1 MKKRFTGAAAFVLSA
16 SLLLS
21 TACSKK
27 DSKKK
32 SDSDLNEDIVEV
44 VEDYF
49 KNLSDMS
56 FKKVKKSVEDSAFGD
71 LDLKSDEFDVLSAYL
86 EKVEIEVTEADGKE
100 KKGTGSATVSVTYVD
115 LKTIVKDLDD
125 SDDAEEY
132 IDAINAKKAKTKEE
146 EIELDMV
153 YDDEWKIEDDTPVYD
168 LLMDEFDTICENISG
183 GAPVETDPTTM
194 STTEATTVPT
204 TTEDTTTTTTTEAT
218 SEDSSTTGIQSP
230 TGMQTLP
237 SPGITDRHIKVGQDF
252 LDTCGNHGFTYEL
265 SQGNEY
271 DTYLLSLPAD
281 DMALIYCEFKDA
293 ATCDKYAE
301 QLINQVVY
309 TNMHMDK
316 GETVSDEWDGNTHH
330 IYSQNNSAYN
340 GHSIDMFIY
349 RDDTIMVFVAIDQ
362 FPQADVSIEYYELL
376 DELGVWKL

>member
-1 MKKRFTGAAAFVLSA
+1 MKKRFTGVAAFVLSA

-32 SDSDLNEDIVEV
+32 SGDSDLNEDIVEV

-49 KNLSDMS
+49 KNLSEMS
-56 FKKVKKSVEDSAFGD
+56 FKKVKKAVEDSAFSD

-115 LKTIVKDLDD
+115 LKTIIKDLDD

-132 IDAINAKKAKTKEE
+132 IDAIQAKKAKTKEE
-146 EIELDMV
+146 EIELDLV

-168 LLMDEFDTICENISG
+168 LLMGEFETICENISG
-183 GAPVETDPTTM
+183 SPVQTDPTTE
-194 STTEATTVPT
+194 STTEATTAPT

-218 SEDSSTTGIQSP
+218 SEDSSTSGTQAP

-265 SQGNEY
+265 SKGNEY
-271 DTYLLSLPAD
+271 DTYLLSIAAD

-301 QLINQVVY
+301 QLIDQVVY
-309 TNMHMDK
+309 TNMKMDK
-316 GETVSDEWDGNTHH
+316 GETVYDEWDGNTHH

-340 GHSIDMFIY
+340 GHSIDMYIY
-349 RDDTIMVFVAIDQ
+349 RDDTVMVFVAIDQ

-376 DELGVWKL
+376 DELGIWKM